1 MVPFRKG
8 ADGVVARESR
18 FAVRFETFACER
30 PPRLREIR
38 WLRDFF
44 IERAATPPH
53 EEGNT
58 PTLNSLVIHSQLP
71 RPRQIATGA
80 FFEARPPLLTRRG
93 MCINIAT
100 NQGIKW
106 APTARKPESK
116 WSTEESEG

>member
-44 IERAATPPH
+44 IERAATPH
-53 EEGNT
+53 E
-58 PTLNSLVIHSQLP
+58 
-71 RPRQIATGA
+71 AD
-80 FFEARPPLLTRRG
+80 ARTDLT
-93 MCINIAT
+93 
-100 NQGIKW
+100 
-106 APTARKPESK
+106 PESDCGMNGACGWAANGLDLK
-116 WSTEESEG
+116 